1 MAERPRAYGRHKATA
16 QNRSVMTC
24 LKLDAWQV
32 VEELMTREQL
42 SASGAVHHLV
52 RIAAGLPPLH
62 PL

>member
-1 MAERPRAYGRHKATA
+1 MSDRPRPYGRTAGTA
-16 QNRSVMTC
+16 QNRSVMTS
-24 LKLDAWQV
+24 LKPDAWEAV
-32 VEELMTREQL
+32 AACMATHSL